1 MFPNARPRRP
11 GTLRREH
18 ETNLLPTF
26 LCGVFAMDS
35 GIMESFIQLVQ
46 GVGFP
51 IACAVAMFCMLNK
64 EQKEHKE
71 ETAQISQAITD
82 MRISNLESQAEL
94 KQEMT
99 KAIDNNTTV
108 LQRLLD
114 KLEGN

>member
-1 MFPNARPRRP
+1 
-11 GTLRREH
+11 
-18 ETNLLPTF
+18 
-26 LCGVFAMDS
+26 MDG
-35 GIMESFIQLVQ
+35 GIMESLIQLIQ

-82 MRISNLESQAEL
+82 MKIANMESQAEI

-99 KAIDNNTTV
+99 KAIDNNTAV

-114 KLEGN
+114 KLEGT